1 MKKLIAIVCLTLAT
15 TSVFAQVRCEPSP
28 RGGTCCWDIRAD
40 GPFRPVGCQK
50 ENILYVIYNEDK
62 EKMRIVGRR
71 EEARQIVSSRDG
83 WTFVCVKNPKPIP
96 DLSTLE
102 EAPF

>member
-1 MKKLIAIVCLTLAT
+1 MG
-15 TSVFAQVRCEPSP
+15 PSDP
-28 RGGTCCWDIRAD
+28 LDAD
-40 GPFRPVGCQK
+40 R

-83 WTFVCVKNPKPIP
+83 WTLVCVKNPKPIP

-102 EAPF
+102 EALF